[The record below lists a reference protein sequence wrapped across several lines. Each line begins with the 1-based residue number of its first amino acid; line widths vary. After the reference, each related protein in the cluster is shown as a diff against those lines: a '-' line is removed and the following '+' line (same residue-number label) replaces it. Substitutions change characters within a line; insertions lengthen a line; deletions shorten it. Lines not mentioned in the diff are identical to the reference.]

1 MFLIIKEKLKKMDSK
16 KQVKDEPKVDLNIES
31 NNMGNKMKE
40 LASKIEEID
49 RQLKAQLQVFKT
61 VKNPTSKAQAKRK
74 AMQLL
79 KKKKTYEQ
87 LYNNLSSAQ
96 DTLESVNIN
105 NEIMKNNKNVMQ
117 AMKNAVD
124 EQKANIKSIGGID
137 KLYDYMDNIA
147 ELREQQQIINDE
159 VQKNLEDHV
168 GDEDLNAELDDLDY
182 QNRVDLNEHSIKPPV
197 DDINGNNKINED
209 NLDDLLK

>member
-1 MFLIIKEKLKKMDSK
+1 MDSK